1 MEGSLGVWT
10 VSRAMAMARAE
21 VMAMAMAMAIA
32 MAIAMAMGCS
42 CCGGQS
48 ISQWYKLS
56 INNLLWGLSLM
67 GILDNLV
74 LVFQFFF
81 LV

>member
-1 MEGSLGVWT
+1 
-10 VSRAMAMARAE
+10 MARAE

-48 ISQWYKLS
+48 ISQWYKLL
-56 INNLLWGLSLM
+56 INNLLWGLSLI
-67 GILDNLV
+67 GILDNFV
-74 LVFQFFF
+74 VVFQFLF